1 MIRKTW
7 LITGVSRGIGMAM
20 MNELLRRGHNVIGAC
35 RNPEGERDLWE
46 AKRDWKERFD
56 SVRIDLADHASIAAA
71 AKQLEGRPIDVLV
84 NNAGILKDGGKSL
97 EALDFN
103 AVQQSFAVNSVGPM
117 MMTRC
122 FVGNLELSADPKV
135 VNMTSLMGSMTD
147 NKSGGYYA
155 YRMSKAALNMFSI
168 CLARE
173 FPSWTVLAMHPG
185 WVKTSMGGP
194 QAPIDPE
201 ESASGIIDVV
211 SKATAKDSG
220 RYLDFSG
227 KELPW

>member
-56 SVRIDLADHASIAAA
+56 SVKIDVADHASVVAA
-71 AKQLEGRPIDVLV
+71 AKQLEGRQIDVLV
-84 NNAGILKDGGKSL
+84 NNAGVLKDGDK
-97 EALDFN
+97 AFRDLDMN
-103 AVQQSFAVNSVGPM
+103 AVQQSFAVNSIGPM
-117 MMTRC
+117 MIARC
-122 FVGNLELSADPKV
+122 FMGNLELSADPKV

-155 YRMSKAALNMFSI
+155 YRMSKAALNMFSV

-173 FPSWTVLAMHPG
+173 FPKVTVLAMHPG
-185 WVKTSMGGP
+185 WVKTAMGGP
-194 QAPIDPE
+194 QAPTDPE
-201 ESASGIIDVV
+201 DSVSGIIDIVTN
-211 SKATAKDSG
+211 ATLKDSG
-220 RYLDFSG
+220 RYLDFRG
-227 KELPW
+227 RELPW

>member
-7 LITGVSRGIGMAM
+7 LITGVYRGIGMAM

-56 SVRIDLADHASIAAA
+56 SVRIDVADHASIAAA

-84 NNAGILKDGGKSL
+84 NNAGILKDGDKL
-97 EALDFN
+97 LRNLDMN
-103 AVQQSFAVNSVGPM
+103 AVQQSFAVNSIGPM
-117 MMTRC
+117 MIARC
-122 FVGNLELSADPKV
+122 FMGNLELSADPKV

-155 YRMSKAALNMFSI
+155 YRMSKAALNMFSV

-173 FPSWTVLAMHPG
+173 FPKVTVLAMHPG
-185 WVKTSMGGP
+185 WVKTAMGGP
-194 QAPIDPE
+194 QAPTDPE
-201 ESASGIIDVV
+201 HSVSGIIDIVTN
-211 SKATAKDSG
+211 AALKDSG
-220 RYLDFSG
+220 RYLDFRG
-227 KELPW
+227 RELPW